1 MLVAVANVIQWVTL
15 CGFVLND
22 AHLKVLS
29 LHVAILLSPAGP
41 RPDHSESLHEHS

>member
-1 MLVAVANVIQWVTL
+1 MSKLGE
-15 CGFVLND
+15 C
-22 AHLKVLS
+22 LS